1 MKRKPWMTYVLIGLC
16 IFVYLGMCY
25 FQYIY
30 LPKEG
35 IPSQNG
41 QNVTL
46 LTFGAEWGPLVYQGQ
61 WWRLITAMFVHIGF
75 AHLFLN
81 LLTLYFIGPEL
92 EFYLGKMRYLLLYLL
107 CGIGGNVVSLFF
119 DGNAISAGCSTAL
132 FGLFGYYIVQA
143 KRSSSP
149 WMRELGRQYFVFIA
163 MNIIFNL
170 FDSNVSLSGH
180 LGGLLSGV
188 LLGFL
193 LSPKKKVR

>member
-46 LTFGAEWGPLVYQGQ
+46 LTFGAEWGPLVHQGQ

-92 EFYLGKMRYLLLYLL
+92 EFYLGKIRYLLLYLL

>member
-1 MKRKPWMTYVLIGLC
+1 MKRKPWMTYVLISLC

-46 LTFGAEWGPLVYQGQ
+46 LTFGAEWGPLVHQGQ

-92 EFYLGKMRYLLLYLL
+92 EFYLGKIRYLLLYLL

>member
-1 MKRKPWMTYVLIGLC
+1 MA
-16 IFVYLGMCY
+16 
-25 FQYIY
+25 Q
-30 LPKEG
+30 
-35 IPSQNG
+35 S
-41 QNVTL
+41 
-46 LTFGAEWGPLVYQGQ
+46 GPLCLFPIYRVTAVYKHQSFFFFIQ
-61 WWRLITAMFVHIGF
+61 KKNF
-75 AHLFLN
+75 LFLN

-188 LLGFL
+188 LLGFI

>member
-16 IFVYLGMCY
+16 VFVYLGMCY

-46 LTFGAEWGPLVYQGQ
+46 LTFGAEWGPLVQQGQ

-92 EFYLGKMRYLLLYLL
+92 EFYLGKIRYLLLYLL

>member
-1 MKRKPWMTYVLIGLC
+1 MKRKPWMTYILIGLC

-46 LTFGAEWGPLVYQGQ
+46 LTFGAEWGPLVHQGQ

-92 EFYLGKMRYLLLYLL
+92 EFYLGKIRYLLLYLL

-143 KRSSSP
+143 KRSFSP

-188 LLGFL
+188 LLGFI

>member
-35 IPSQNG
+35 IPSQSG

-46 LTFGAEWGPLVYQGQ
+46 LTFGAEWGPLVHQGQ

-143 KRSSSP
+143 KLSSSP

-188 LLGFL
+188 LLGFI

>member
-46 LTFGAEWGPLVYQGQ
+46 LTFGAEWGPLVHQGQ

-92 EFYLGKMRYLLLYLL
+92 EFYLGKIRYLLLYLL

-188 LLGFL
+188 LLGFI

>member
-1 MKRKPWMTYVLIGLC
+1 MKRKPWMTYILIGLC

-46 LTFGAEWGPLVYQGQ
+46 LTFGAEWGPLVHQGQ

-92 EFYLGKMRYLLLYLL
+92 EFYLGKIRYLLLYLL

-188 LLGFL
+188 LLGFI

>member
-46 LTFGAEWGPLVYQGQ
+46 LTFGAEWGPLVHQGQ

-143 KRSSSP
+143 KHSSSP

-188 LLGFL
+188 LLGFI

>member
-1 MKRKPWMTYVLIGLC
+1 MKRKPWMTYILIGLC

-41 QNVTL
+41 QNITL
-46 LTFGAEWGPLVYQGQ
+46 LTFGAEWGPLVHQGQ

-92 EFYLGKMRYLLLYLL
+92 EFYLGKVRYLLLYLL

-132 FGLFGYYIVQA
+132 FGLFGYYIIQA

-180 LGGLLSGV
+180 IGGLLSGV